1 MVENNESKEIK
12 FFPVVHL
19 LTGPPGLKRNGG
31 IWKTIKASLNE
42 IQPNPAFMVQAL
54 HFTTYGLSQGAW
66 EDWDLNDT
74 GNSRLKRELVSTF
87 GQSSDIFLDSG
98 GFQLLY
104 SDKIDLSKWGLK
116 LSKESVLEL
125 QLKFNPS
132 RIASLDSPLSPKLVE
147 EQVIKLQKISAD
159 NATWL
164 LENFDSYSSHSRPY
178 LAVHGRAPH
187 EIENYLK
194 LIEENIPSNTLIN
207 GYYGLAL
214 GSQVPLA
221 SSPELII
228 SNIQTILNWMDRHC
242 REDIPLHIFGVGD
255 SIVGTSQKN
264 LVINRS
270 LTYDNSTYAQSAFRL
285 KMYDP
290 TSGKYTKWSPGMKI
304 ECDCKACQKL
314 TDIGEYDLSSI
325 MSAPAYSNQYILGR
339 DINRSEVLAYLAL
352 HNMYHWNTRIV
363 KAPAIATKSR
373 GKPIVQSAKFSKTGD
388 YDFPLTGFKSTSPNL
403 LILPCTDKRPYSKSP
418 RQKRV
423 INFLAKRGYSE
434 GTHYDRITV
443 SGLFGPVHWKD
454 ETLPAIL
461 SYDFEITPTTSE
473 QHLLQLRF
481 NLGTVLNVIRKRYDK
496 LVGFLKPNAYAKTFG
511 PVIRSFNGVLVER
524 EEEILSKFN

>member
-1 MVENNESKEIK
+1 MENNGSKEVK

-31 IWKTIKASLNE
+31 IWKTIKSSFNE
-42 IQPNPAFMVQAL
+42 IQSNPAFMVQAL

-66 EDWDLNDT
+66 EDWGLNET
-74 GNSRLKRELVSTF
+74 GDSRLKWELSTTF
-87 GQSSDIFLDSG
+87 GQTRDIFLDSG

-132 RIASLDSPLSPKLVE
+132 RIASLDSPLSPKLLDD
-147 EQVIKLQKISAD
+147 QVLKLQHLSAD

-164 LENFDSYSSHSRPY
+164 MDNLESYSSNSRPY
-178 LAVHGRAPH
+178 LAVHGRTPY
-187 EIENYLK
+187 EVENYLK
-194 LIEENIPSNTLIN
+194 LIEENIPSRALSS

-221 SSPELII
+221 SNPDLII
-228 SNIQTILNWMDRHC
+228 SNIHTVSKWMDRHSG
-242 REDIPLHIFGVGD
+242 EDIPLHIFGVGY
-255 SIVGTSQKN
+255 STVGTALKN
-264 LVINRS
+264 LAVNRS

-285 KMYDP
+285 KIYDP
-290 TSGKYTKWSPGMKI
+290 SSGKYTKWSPGKKI
-304 ECDCKACQKL
+304 ECVCKACQKL
-314 TDIGEYDLSSI
+314 SDIGEYDLSFI
-325 MSAPAYSNQYILGR
+325 MSAPAYSNQYLLGR
-339 DINRSEVLAYLAL
+339 DINRSQVLAYIAL
-352 HNMYHWNTRIV
+352 HNMFHWNTRIE
-363 KAPAIATKSR
+363 KAPAIVTKYRSN
-373 GKPIVQSAKFSKTGD
+373 PIIKGVKFSKTKN
-388 YDFPLTGFKSTSPNL
+388 YNFPLTGFKPTSPNL
-403 LILPCTDKRPYSKSP
+403 LILTCTDKRPYSKSP

-423 INFLAKRGYSE
+423 INFLAKQGFTE

-443 SGLFGPVHWKD
+443 SGLFGPVHWRD

-461 SYDFEITPTTSE
+461 SYDFEISPTTSQ

-496 LVGFLKPNAYAKTFG
+496 MIGFLKPSTYVKTFG
-511 PVIRSFNGVLVER
+511 PVIRSFDGVLVEK
-524 EEEILSKFN
+524 EEDILSKFN